1 MFPFWNDAMIRSDME
16 RISAE
21 RVRAQI
27 HRFWLILSGKSQDA
41 LEELYS
47 ADAIVIIGKAR
58 RPESA
63 MLAIARRSRRAQQS
77 TNAELGAIEL
87 QIAGDVAV
95 ATYTYQHHSEKSA
108 GSGRLQRNTLY
119 GRATQIFQA

>member
-1 MFPFWNDAMIRSDME
+1 MFPFWNDAIIRSDME

-21 RVRAQI
+21 KVRAQI

-47 ADAIVIIGKAR
+47 ADALVFTGKAR

-63 MLAIARRSRRAQQS
+63 MLAIARRARRAQQS
-77 TNAELGAIEL
+77 TNAEVGAIEL
-87 QIAGDVAV
+87 QITGDVAI
-95 ATYTYQHHSEKSA
+95 ATYTYQYHSARSA
-108 GSGRLQRNTLY
+108 GSGRLQR
-119 GRATQIFQA
+119 